1 MAGSL
6 PRLFS
11 YGALLAVLPLVA
23 GCADEPPPP
32 PLLHLPHCGP
42 IMVFFFGPGSVSLT
56 DYARS
61 YLARLVAASNEPCG
75 LNLDPRRTSVV
86 VVTGHADKSGSEER
100 NEQRGLQRARSVA
113 AFLVELGAARES
125 LCVLSAGAK
134 RPLVAKDGPEPQNR
148 RVEVSVV
155 PKDNRPEG
163 CT

>member
-11 YGALLAVLPLVA
+11 HGAFLAVLSLA
-23 GCADEPPPP
+23 SGCADQPPPP
-32 PLLHLPHCGP
+32 PPPHPPHCGP

-61 YLARLVAASNEPCG
+61 YLARLVTTSNEPCG
-75 LNLDPRRTSVV
+75 LNLDPRRTSIA

-100 NEQRGLQRARSVA
+100 KEQLGLQRARSVA
-113 AFLVELGAARES
+113 AYLVELGAAREN
-125 LCVLSAGAK
+125 LCGLSRGSK
-134 RPLVAKDGPEPQNR
+134 RYLVAKDGPEPQNR

-155 PKDNRPEG
+155 RRDNRPEG